1 MESSFHTMVM
11 LVKLWQAVCRA
22 TNREGVGCLLLE
34 EFCTN
39 TRQQISDVLQEKHP
53 GMRVPPVEN
62 PTCVDFEKYKEV
74 TETVPLDFLEDDVTW
89 VASEISG
96 AAGALGAV

>member
-1 MESSFHTMVM
+1 MGDALAEGRAYEGCVNRRAYEEEDRMESSFHTMVM

-22 TNREGVGCLLLE
+22 SNREGVGCLLPE

-62 PTCVDFEKYKEV
+62 PTC
-74 TETVPLDFLEDDVTW
+74 
-89 VASEISG
+89 
-96 AAGALGAV
+96 AAFK